1 MWTWR
6 KIGLAAAVTIS
17 SVVVVAAIV
26 DQVVLPWIVSM
37 TPTITVPN
45 VIGLKGDEGR
55 TIMQSAGLQVAQI
68 REQYSDDT
76 PAGMILSQLPY
87 ADAVVKEGR
96 RAYLTVSKGIERLRV
111 PRLIGS
117 SQRDA
122 RLALMRNGLILGSVS
137 FRSDS
142 LSPVGSIIGQSIP
155 EGTTAQRE
163 SIVDIVVSSGNGT
176 PVPDVV
182 GLSISEA
189 QQILTSNGF
198 TLGAT
203 VQRPSTAFEPG
214 TVIGQTPKAD
224 SAAPAGAS
232 VSLIIAK

>member
-17 SVVVVAAIV
+17 SVVVIAAIV
-26 DQVVLPWIVSM
+26 DQVILPWIVSM

-45 VIGLKGDEGR
+45 VVGLKAEEGR

-68 REQYSDDT
+68 REQYSEDT
-76 PAGMILSQLPY
+76 PAGTTMSQLPY
-87 ADAVVKEGR
+87 ADAIVKEGR
-96 RAYLTVSKGIERLRV
+96 RAYLTVSKGIEQIRV
-111 PRLIGS
+111 PRLVGL

-122 RLALMRNGLILGSVS
+122 RLSLLRTGLMLGTIS

-142 LSPVGSIIGQSIP
+142 LYPTGVTTAQSIP
-155 EGTTAQRE
+155 EGSRAQRE
-163 SIVDIVVSSGNGT
+163 SIVDIVVSSGNGA

-182 GLSISEA
+182 GLSLSEA
-189 QQILTSNGF
+189 EQVLRSSGF
-198 TLGAT
+198 TIIST
-203 VQRPSTAFEPG
+203 VQRSSAAFEPG

-224 SAAPAGAS
+224 SAAPAGAP
-232 VSLIIAK
+232 VTLILAK